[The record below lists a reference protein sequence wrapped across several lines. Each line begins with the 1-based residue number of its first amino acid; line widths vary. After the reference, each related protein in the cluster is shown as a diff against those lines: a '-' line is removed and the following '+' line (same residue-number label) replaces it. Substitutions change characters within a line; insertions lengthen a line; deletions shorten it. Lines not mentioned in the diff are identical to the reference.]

1 MLFFF
6 FFKFNTLI
14 YICFQGVDLM
24 ITIIFLQLI
33 YFQKKKCNVFMS
45 GFYRMRHQEVK
56 PFEHFKNFVRL
67 FSRMHEQPFCI
78 LGSKLLV
85 TSN

>member
-1 MLFFF
+1 
-6 FFKFNTLI
+6 
-14 YICFQGVDLM
+14 
-24 ITIIFLQLI
+24 
-33 YFQKKKCNVFMS
+33 MS

-67 FSRMHEQPFCI
+67 FSRMHEQPFGK
-78 LGSKLLV
+78 LGSKLLL